1 MYLFQILSVVLC
13 GFALPIIM
21 VYISYR
27 QKMNDNKM
35 RTQIVLT
42 ALEKNPGIDVEEL
55 LKKVT
60 PESKPKL
67 LKEKLLTKLLWGSI
81 LTIMGAGFLITQLFD
96 MDHKVLTLFELA
108 GVPLLAVGIALLV
121 NYYVGKKSLVKEME
135 AEERDMQEKAD
146 K

>member
-1 MYLFQILSVVLC
+1 MYLFQIVSVVLC

-35 RTQIVLT
+35 RTQIVLA

-55 LKKVT
+55 LRKVT

-81 LTIMGAGFLITQLFD
+81 MTIMGAGFLITKLVGVRSGIVNLFG
-96 MDHKVLTLFELA
+96 VA
-108 GVPLLAVGIALLV
+108 GVPVLAVGVALLV
-121 NYYVGKKSLVKEME
+121 NYYVGKKTLAKEMD
-135 AEERDMQEKAD
+135 AEERAMQEKAD